1 MREASKNWIEFAER
15 DLAAAKRLVKD
26 EYVANVCLFHC
37 QQTLEKLFKAVLEEN
52 KTRIPRIHSLTTLF
66 EQLPAELKNKNF
78 ITSEELGL
86 IDDIYIDARYP
97 GDVGLIPGG
106 FPTSKDAMEVLE
118 ITDKVHSVITGFLK
132 NLSL

>member
-1 MREASKNWIEFAER
+1 LREAAKNWIEFAER

-66 EQLPAELKNKNF
+66 EQLPVELKNKNF

-97 GDVGLIPGG
+97 GEVGLIPGG
-106 FPTSKDAMEVLE
+106 FPTLKDAMEVLE
-118 ITDKVHSVITGFLK
+118 ITNKAHSVIIEFLR
-132 NLSL
+132 N